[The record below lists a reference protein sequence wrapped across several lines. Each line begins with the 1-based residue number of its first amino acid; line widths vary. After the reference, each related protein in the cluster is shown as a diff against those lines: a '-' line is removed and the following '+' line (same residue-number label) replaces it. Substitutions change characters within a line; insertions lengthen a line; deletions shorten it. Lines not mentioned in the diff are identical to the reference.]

1 MITNIKPIKEKKV
14 VRNIRLSF
22 SGDLDRKLA
31 EVNGDRMWNMLPLN
45 AFIRHCVEVGLKE
58 IAFDMELRRAETKVR
73 LHAAAVGEHDERV
86 IAAAAK
92 EYVKLKSQDEKT
104 IDFWEYRLQ
113 PADTGV
119 KATVIPFGKAEAA
132 GGPDLNTRR

>member
-1 MITNIKPIKEKKV
+1 MATNIKPIKEKKV

-22 SGDLDRKLA
+22 SEDLDRKLA

-45 AFIRHCVEVGLKE
+45 TFIRHCVEVGLKE
-58 IAFDMELRRAETKVR
+58 IAFDMELRRAKAQARIAV
-73 LHAAAVGEHDERV
+73 AAG
-86 IAAAAK
+86 
-92 EYVKLKSQDEKT
+92 EYVPAPDIGEVLKRITQK
-104 IDFWEYRLQ
+104 
-113 PADTGV
+113 PDTGV